1 MITAIIAIV
10 IAYLIGSLST
20 AIIAC
25 KLTGLPDPRG
35 QGSGNPGA
43 TNVLRFGGKKIAII
57 VLLGDMIKGLL
68 PVLAVSL
75 MGTSPL
81 LIALTGATAFLGHL
95 YPIFFNFKGGK
106 GVATALGVILA
117 ISWLAGLTVLGVWLL
132 VAFTLRYSSLA
143 ALCASVAAP
152 LIMWFY
158 RPDIELLIMMIGM
171 SVLLVWRHQSN
182 IQNLL
187 QGKESRIGQKKKE
200 SSADSNPA
208 ESKDA

>member
-1 MITAIIAIV
+1 MITATIAIV
-10 IAYLIGSLST
+10 LAYLIGSLST

-68 PVLAVSL
+68 PVLAVSQL
-75 MGTSPL
+75 GGSPL
-81 LIALTGATAFLGHL
+81 LIALTAAAAFLGHL
-95 YPIFFNFKGGK
+95 YPVFFGFKGGK

-117 ISWLAGLTVLGVWLL
+117 ISWLAGLTVLAVWLL
-132 VAFTLRYSSLA
+132 VAFALRYSSLA
-143 ALCASVAAP
+143 ALSASISAP
-152 LIMWFY
+152 LICWLY
-158 RPDIELLIMMIGM
+158 RPDIEILVMMIGM
-171 SVLLVWRHQSN
+171 STLLVWRHRTN

-187 QGKESRIGQKKKE
+187 QGKEARIGEKKKPQE
-200 SSADSNPA
+200 
-208 ESKDA
+208 K